1 MVVTPKSPIIGQTVE
16 AAGLAHM
23 HDLKLNR
30 IDRNGVPLQ
39 IYDLANRVIN
49 VYDELYVS
57 GDLSLVDELA
67 TQLNLQIATDEYEHN
82 MFSEAERSSPH
93 PQPR

>member
-1 MVVTPKSPIIGQTVE
+1 MTAKSPVIGQTVE

-30 IDRNGVPLQ
+30 IDRNGVPMHKF
-39 IYDLANRVIN
+39 DLSNRVIH

-57 GDLSLVDELA
+57 GDMTLVDELA
-67 TQLNLQIATDEYEHN
+67 AQLNLEIVTDEYEHN
-82 MFSEAERSSPH
+82 MFTSDAPRTPH
-93 PQPR
+93 TRYI